1 MNRKRDPSIK
11 NKTMLL
17 SECKDYLKNIS
28 KESSQMLEN

>member
-17 SECKDYLKNIS
+17 SECKDYLK
-28 KESSQMLEN
+28 KHFERE